1 LRRRFPLNK
10 KFAAVFLA
18 LALANA
24 CFAQQPA
31 QIDFTRSG
39 RVSSVRLEAHATASA
54 KVTFR
59 NTETD
64 YGTYD
69 RDFQRNKSVAT
80 STVNT
85 GRVPASVRITIY
97 WFAQNLADKKTV
109 LFAFDENVSEI
120 KPMTTFKANFDMPT
134 LESSVLNLQA
144 LGEKWVSGAKFAGWL
159 VVATEPNTPGVVLSH
174 YASTPAIE
182 ALARK
187 ELAEMVA
194 KKAAQAAQ

>member
-1 LRRRFPLNK
+1 MNK
-10 KFAAVFLA
+10 KLTVIFLA
-18 LALANA
+18 LAFANA

-39 RVSSVRLEAHATASA
+39 RVSSVRLEAHETGNA
-54 KVTFR
+54 KVGFR
-59 NTETD
+59 NGETVSGID
-64 YGTYD
+64 D
-69 RDFQRNKSVAT
+69 RDFQRNKSIAT

-97 WFAQNLADKKTV
+97 WFAQNLADKRTV
-109 LFAFDENVSEI
+109 LFAFDEDVSEI
-120 KPMTTFKANFDMPT
+120 KPMTTFKANFEMPT
-134 LESSVLNLQA
+134 LKSSILNLKD
-144 LGEKWVSGAKFAGWL
+144 LGEKWVSGAKVAGWL
-159 VVATEPNTPGVVLSH
+159 ATATDPTNPGVVLSH